1 MSRHPGRRVSPLPAA
16 PAEVTIDHIGSAG
29 DGIAPGPLHVART
42 LPGERVLVQPGTD
55 GKRAT
60 LLDVLQAS
68 PDRVPPP
75 CPHFTQGCGG
85 CALQHWADGPYAAY
99 KRGLVTAALT
109 RAGFAAPDV
118 GTLVRT
124 PPAARR
130 RMDFAAE
137 RRDGG
142 MLLGLHQ
149 AHASEIVD
157 LAVCH
162 VLHPALEAL
171 LTPLRQL
178 LRGLAALRRRG
189 SVLANLLDDGADLLI
204 RTDGPLVPTDR
215 AKLASF
221 AAAHDVRRIAWCLQ
235 TGAADAA
242 VPEIA
247 AQLGPPSVIFGG
259 HRVEPPPGAFLQA
272 SAQGEAAIVAAALAA
287 LPGRLTGRSRAVELY
302 AGCGTI
308 GFPLAAHLRVQAY
321 EGDAASAACVRRAQS
336 GSRLEMTQR
345 DLARQPLSAK
355 DMAGAAM
362 VVLDPPYAGAAAQM
376 GAIAASGV
384 DRVVYVSCNPGAL
397 GRDAAVLAQAG
408 YSLLRATPIDQF
420 LWSAQVEAV
429 AVFGRGK

>member
-1 MSRHPGRRVSPLPAA
+1 MSRQPGGRMPLAGPV
-16 PAEVTIDHIGSAG
+16 EVTIDHIGSAG
-29 DGIAPGPLHVART
+29 DGVAPGALHVART

-55 GKRAT
+55 SRRAV
-60 LLDVLQAS
+60 LLDVLRPS
-68 PDRVPPP
+68 HERIVSP
-75 CPHFTQGCGG
+75 CPHFAEGCGG
-85 CALQHWADGPYAAY
+85 CALQHWQDGPYAAF
-99 KRGLVTAALT
+99 KRGLVVASLE

-118 GTLVRT
+118 AALVRT
-124 PPAARR
+124 PPASRR

-137 RRDGG
+137 RREGG
-142 MLLGLHQ
+142 AVLGLHQ
-149 AHASEIVD
+149 AFGNGIVD
-157 LAVCH
+157 LAVCR
-162 VLHPALEAL
+162 VLDPKLEAL
-171 LTPLRQL
+171 VAPLRQL

-221 AAAHDVRRIAWCLQ
+221 AATHDVRRIAWCLQ
-235 TGAADAA
+235 TAAPNGEL
-242 VPEIA
+242 PEIA
-247 AQLGPPSVIFGG
+247 AQLGPPRVVFGD
-259 HRVEPPPGAFLQA
+259 HSVEPPPGAFLQA
-272 SAQGEAAIVAAALAA
+272 SAAGEAAIVAAVLAA

-355 DMAGAAM
+355 EMAGAAM
-362 VVLDPPYAGAAAQM
+362 VVLDPPYGGAAAQI

-384 DRVVYVSCNPGAL
+384 ARVVYVSCNPGAL
-397 GRDAAVLAQAG
+397 VRDAAVLRQAG
-408 YSLLRATPIDQF
+408 YGLMQATPIDQF
-420 LWSAQVEAV
+420 LWSAQVECV
-429 AVFGRGK
+429 AVFSRSG